1 MKSTIQ
7 LVAVLTIVAVAILLI
22 GGLQTA
28 DASYGCGYGY
38 GFGYS
43 SYCAPVYNYAPIYPV
58 YNYYTPCF
66 PSYYV
71 PRCW

>member
-28 DASYGCGYGY
+28 DAGFGYGYGY

-43 SYCAPVYNYAPIYPV
+43 SYYAPTYCAPVYPV